1 MLKISRVVIISILI
15 VTQLSVWAQNNT
27 NSPYTRFGYGEL
39 ADRSFAAGRAMGGIG
54 IGLRTG
60 KQVNPLNPASY
71 TAMDS
76 MTFIFD
82 MGIHAQMS
90 WYSDGDGNK
99 QTNKNG
105 NIEYLAMQF
114 PLHKRVA
121 MSIGL
126 MPYSFVGYKFGEAKK
141 EGDLSYSETFVG
153 SGGLN
158 EVYGGL
164 SIDIWK
170 KRLSVG
176 ANVGYLFGKIDHQRN
191 VVFPEGSAAR
201 NIVNMQRIKVNDVK
215 LDFGV
220 QYTHPLS
227 ARKRIVLGAVYSP
240 AKELNTDSYD
250 ILQVGSTSS
259 GGYVESDTTTNQRFD
274 LPDSYGF
281 GLSYVKDNKL
291 TIGAD
296 VLYEGWSKAY
306 FFDQNDSFKN
316 RLRIAAG
323 AEYIPDITARN
334 IFQRTRYRAGMHYS
348 NSYMQAKMKENDVT
362 NQYGFKEY
370 GVSVGF
376 GFPIKTGYAFDD
388 NRSMVN
394 LSFEYVKVKPEV
406 RAMVDEQYLRI
417 TLNLTF
423 NELWFHKQRIQ

>member
-1 MLKISRVVIISILI
+1 
-15 VTQLSVWAQNNT
+15 VWAQNNT

-71 TAMDS
+71 TSMDS

-82 MGIHAQMS
+82 LGVHMQMS
-90 WYSDGDGNK
+90 WYDDGTNK
-99 QTNKNG
+99 QDNTNG
-105 NIEYLAMQF
+105 NLEYLAMQF
-114 PLHKRVA
+114 PIHNRIA

-141 EGDLSYSETFVG
+141 VGDLSYSEQFVG
-153 SGGLN
+153 TGGLN

-164 SIDIWK
+164 SIDVWK

-176 ANVGYLFGKIDHQRN
+176 ANVGYLFGTMDHQRN
-191 VVFPEGSAAR
+191 VVFYDNTSK
-201 NIVNMQRIKVNDVK
+201 NIINSQSIQVRDMK

-227 ARKRIVLGAVYSP
+227 ATEKAVVGVVYSP
-240 AKELNTDSYD
+240 AKKLNTTSYD
-250 ILQVGSTSS
+250 ILQVGTGTGST
-259 GGYVESDTTTNQRFD
+259 YESDTTTNQRFD
-274 LPDSYGF
+274 LPDSYGIGF
-281 GLSYVKDNKL
+281 SYTKANKL
-291 TIGAD
+291 IVGAD
-296 VLYEGWSKAY
+296 VLYETWDKAY
-306 FFDQNDSFKN
+306 FFDQNDVFEN

-323 AEYIPDITARN
+323 AEYIPDYVARN
-334 IFQRTRYRAGMHYS
+334 IFQRTRYRAGAHYS
-348 NSYMQAKMKENDVT
+348 NSYTTAKITEGSAANR
-362 NQYGFKEY
+362 YGFKEY

-376 GFPIKTGYAFDD
+376 GFPIRTGYSFDD
-388 NRSMVN
+388 NRSIIN
-394 LSFEYVKVKPEV
+394 ISFEYVKVKPEV
-406 RAMVDEQYLRI
+406 RAMIDEQYFRV

-423 NELWFHKQRIQ
+423 NELWFFKQKVD